1 MEGQLKSFNMT
12 FGMSELFLL
21 SSVWMYQQAFTFS
34 IILLVFAIL
43 GKFTSYAI
51 EINEK
56 KEHAENGEKAIR
68 SIVDTITNA
77 VAVSSIGSR
86 SKDGKFH

>member
-1 MEGQLKSFNMT
+1 MKSLNLT

-34 IILLVFAIL
+34 IILLVFAVL

-56 KEHAENGEKAIR
+56 KEQAESGEKAIR
-68 SIVDTITNA
+68 SVVDTITNA
-77 VAVSSIGSR
+77 VAVSSLGSR

>member
-1 MEGQLKSFNMT
+1 MEGQLKSLNLT

-34 IILLVFAIL
+34 IILLVFAVL

-56 KEHAENGEKAIR
+56 KEQAESGEKAIR
-68 SIVDTITNA
+68 SVVDTITNA
-77 VAVSSIGSR
+77 VAVSSLGSR

>member
-1 MEGQLKSFNMT
+1 MEGQLKFLNVN

-21 SSVWMYQQAFTFS
+21 SSVWMYQQAFAFS
-34 IILLVFAIL
+34 ITLLVFAIL

-56 KEHAENGEKAIR
+56 KEKTESGEKTIK
-68 SIVDTITNA
+68 SVVETITNA
-77 VAVSSIGSR
+77 VAVSSLGSR
-86 SKDGKFH
+86 SKNGTLH